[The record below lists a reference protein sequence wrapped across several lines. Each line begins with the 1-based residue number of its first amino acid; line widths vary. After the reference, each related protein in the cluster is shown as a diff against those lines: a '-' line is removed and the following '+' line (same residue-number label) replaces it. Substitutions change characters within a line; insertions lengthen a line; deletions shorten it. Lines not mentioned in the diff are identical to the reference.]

1 MMSQSI
7 LITNASVMTSKEVL
21 KGGWLL
27 ALEGEI
33 AAIGQ
38 GGAPAIDGGVVHY
51 DAAGK
56 TLLPGFVDVHVHGA
70 DGHEA
75 MDATPEALQAMARF
89 YARHGVTAF
98 LPTTWTDSQ
107 ARVDRA
113 LDVILELM
121 GPVPDGASIIGAQLE
136 GPYLNPEKCGAQN
149 VSYVRRADRAEATRW
164 LDTGIVRLLAI
175 APEYPENEW
184 LIAECVRRGITV
196 SLAHSSA
203 NYNQVNHAVELGL
216 SHATHTFNAMT
227 GLHHREPGAVGA
239 VLTNPHVQCE
249 LIADNIHVHPAVIK
263 LMWLA
268 KGPDQLVLVS
278 DAMRATGMP
287 DGEFQ
292 IDERT
297 VQVRDGVVR
306 LPDGTLAGSTL
317 TLNRALRNL
326 MGATGEPLERVW
338 KASSL
343 NAARAICVDDYKG
356 SLDVGKDADLVVVD
370 GEINVALTVALGRV
384 GYDARKVG

>member
-1 MMSQSI
+1 MSQSI
-7 LITNASVMTSKEVL
+7 LISNASVMTTNGVL
-21 KGGWLL
+21 TGGWLL
-27 ALEGEI
+27 ARDGTIE
-33 AAIGQ
+33 AIGQ
-38 GGAPAIDGGVVHY
+38 GEAPAIDGAILTY
-51 DAAGK
+51 DAGGK
-56 TLLPGFVDVHVHGA
+56 TLLPGFVDIHVHGA

-113 LDVILELM
+113 LEVILELM
-121 GPVPDGASIIGAQLE
+121 GPVENGATIFGVHLE

-149 VSYVRRADRAEATRW
+149 VSYVRRAGRDEATRW
-164 LDTGIVRLLAI
+164 LDSGIVRLLAL
-175 APEYPENEW
+175 APEYVENEW
-184 LIAECVRRGITV
+184 LIAECVKRGVTV

-203 NYNQVNHAVELGL
+203 NYEQVNHAVELGI

-239 VLTNPHVQCE
+239 VLTNPAVRCE

-292 IDERT
+292 IDERM

-317 TLNRALRNL
+317 TLDRALRNL
-326 MGATGEPLERVW
+326 MRAAGEPLERVW

-343 NAARAICVDDYKG
+343 NAARAVGVGDRKG
-356 SLDVGKDADLVVVD
+356 SLDIGKDADLVVVAD
-370 GEINVALTVALGRV
+370 DVQVALTVALGRV
-384 GYDARKVG
+384 VYDARKAG